1 MGHEKASVQKS
12 PKVKQSASVFPLAS
26 TGSTVIPPYLWFP
39 FLWFQLPTVSS
50 SLKILNGKLLKQ
62 TIYKL

>member
-1 MGHEKASVQKS
+1 MGHEKVSVQKS

-26 TGSTVIPPYLWFP
+26 TESTVIPPYLWF
-39 FLWFQLPTVSS
+39 QLPTVNY